1 MLLVWKRG
9 KTTALPTAAS
19 LGCSIVKIL
28 MKNKLRLIAIS
39 VLLLTTVGCDQVTK
53 GVARLYL
60 SPDVPLI
67 YLKGIVKFIL
77 AHNTGGFLSW
87 GSQWPETIRFFIFSV
102 LVTVGIFA
110 CLLYI
115 CFSKRISNQMVVA
128 YSLMIA
134 SGAGNLIDRL
144 VFSGKVTDFINISIG
159 PIQTGIFN
167 IADVAGMVGAGLL
180 IFRFFHDPNLPAAR
194 DGEKSRHP

>member
-1 MLLVWKRG
+1 
-9 KTTALPTAAS
+9 
-19 LGCSIVKIL
+19 

-60 SPDVPLI
+60 SSDVPLI
-67 YLKGIVKFIL
+67 YLKGVVKFIL

-87 GSQWPETIRFFIFSV
+87 GSQWPEAIRFIIFSV
-102 LVTVGIFA
+102 LVTVAIFA

-115 CFSKRISNQMVVA
+115 CFSNRISTQMVIA

-144 VFSGKVTDFINISIG
+144 VFSGKVTDFIHISIG
-159 PIQTGIFN
+159 PFQTGIFN
-167 IADVAGMVGAGLL
+167 IADVAGMVGAGLFL
-180 IFRFFHDPNLPAAR
+180 LQLFCGPNLPAAR
-194 DGEKSRHP
+194 DGEKTCHP